1 MKNLLNNKDIA
12 HRIIEGQAYI
22 INSKTSTL
30 HELDET
36 GTFIWKL
43 LEKGKAPREI
53 AESLA
58 ANYDVSAEQALKDT
72 KEFLSEL
79 EAKGVLEQGS

>member
-1 MKNLLNNKDIA
+1 MKNLLKTNNIA

-58 ANYDVSAEQALKDT
+58 ANYDVSTEQAFKDT
-72 KEFLSEL
+72 KEFLCEL
-79 EAKGVLEQGS
+79 ETKGILEPAS